1 MEGVEVRG
9 DVLALGDDADDP
21 CKAVLNVLQAGEL
34 VSWEVGV

>member
-1 MEGVEVRG
+1 MRG

-34 VSWEVGV
+34 VSCREVGV